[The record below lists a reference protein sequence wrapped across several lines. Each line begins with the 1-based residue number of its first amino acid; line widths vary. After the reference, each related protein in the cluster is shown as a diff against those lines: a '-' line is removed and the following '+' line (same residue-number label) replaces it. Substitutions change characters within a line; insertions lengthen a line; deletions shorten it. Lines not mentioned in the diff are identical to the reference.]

1 MLLASDKQ
9 REIGIKHISRIKEM
23 FPFRKNAA
31 QEAFDQSTP
40 HMRKTICFH
49 AGLKTRHVEM
59 KFSELTYAERKQVVA
74 ALNSF
79 IDLVDSLPRF
89 ISEDDCVLNTNH

>member
-1 MLLASDKQ
+1 
-9 REIGIKHISRIKEM
+9 
-23 FPFRKNAA
+23 
-31 QEAFDQSTP
+31 
-40 HMRKTICFH
+40 
-49 AGLKTRHVEM
+49 M

-89 ISEDDCVLNTNH
+89 ISEDDCALNTNH